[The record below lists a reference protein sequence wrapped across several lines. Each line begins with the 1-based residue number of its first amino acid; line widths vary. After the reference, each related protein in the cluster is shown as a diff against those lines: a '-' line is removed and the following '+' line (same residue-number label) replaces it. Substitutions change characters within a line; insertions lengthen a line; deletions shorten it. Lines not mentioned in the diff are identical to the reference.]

1 LKQYVS
7 MLRGI
12 NVGGQKRV
20 SMQALKEMYSS
31 LGYTEVQTYVQSGNV
46 IFSANANGSSVKEEI
61 EREIKRAFG
70 FDVLVFLRNRSELA
84 VLVKNSP
91 FKQKDETKL
100 HVTFLS
106 EKPRK
111 IPVDDLN
118 SAKSGAEDFTI
129 SGQEIY
135 LFCPNGYGVTR
146 LSNTFF
152 EKKLK
157 VSATTRNW
165 RTVNTLL
172 AILSHEY

>member
-1 LKQYVS
+1 

-20 SMQALKEMYSS
+20 SMQVLKEIYSS
-31 LGYTEVQTYVQSGNV
+31 LGYREIQTYVQSGNV
-46 IFSANANGSSVKEEI
+46 IFSAEASGSSVKEEM
-61 EREIKRAFG
+61 EKEIKRTFS

-84 VLVKNSP
+84 ALVKNSP

-106 EKPRK
+106 EKPGK
-111 IPVDDLN
+111 IPVDELN
-118 SAKSGAEDFTI
+118 SAKNGAEDFTI
-129 SGQEIY
+129 SGKEIY
-135 LFCPNGYGVTR
+135 LFCPNGYGVTK

-172 AILSHEY
+172 AILSRED

>member
-1 LKQYVS
+1 

-12 NVGGQKRV
+12 NVGGQKRI
-20 SMQALKEMYSS
+20 SMQVLKEMYSS
-31 LGYTEVQTYVQSGNV
+31 VGYREVQTYVQSGNV
-46 IFSANANGSSVKEEI
+46 IFSADGSDSSVKEEL
-61 EREIKRAFG
+61 EKEIKRAFG
-70 FDVLVFLRNRSELA
+70 FDVLVFLRNKRELA
-84 VLVKNSP
+84 AIVKNSP

-106 EKPRK
+106 EKPEK
-111 IPVDDLN
+111 IHVKDLN
-118 SAKSGAEDFTI
+118 SAKSGAEDFTY
-129 SGQEIY
+129 SGKEIY
-135 LFCPNGYGVTR
+135 LFCPNGYGVTK

-172 AILSHEY
+172 AMLSQAC